1 MVSTK
6 PNQTECQY
14 CSVISQTNREDPI
27 GTARTHDHWL
37 ILELKQPW
45 SPAMWVED
53 EELQPL
59 VKNLKQLIWKKRD
72 YGSTYCDCS
81 RSGIF
86 STWLRSTFL
95 LLSSR

>member
-53 EELQPL
+53 EERMLSANQAI
-59 VKNLKQLIWKKRD
+59 VYYQSFD
-72 YGSTYCDCS
+72 SHYCPEYP
-81 RSGIF
+81 GF
-86 STWLRSTFL
+86 
-95 LLSSR
+95 